1 LSYEWRN
8 FEKLL
13 ITSKLE
19 ELSYKSSINKNKK
32 MNSTNPINM
41 EIFEDNGLLKEDVEN
56 DKYFNLLKDF
66 YLEDEIKRLSL

>member
-1 LSYEWRN
+1 
-8 FEKLL
+8 
-13 ITSKLE
+13 
-19 ELSYKSSINKNKK
+19 